1 VSKIWMACAVIG
13 MSTCLSSC
21 EKKEQQPAAP
31 NEESALVVPVAK
43 VGRGD
48 LSRDIV
54 LTAEF
59 QPYQEVDVMAK
70 VSGYVKVIKVDIGDR
85 VKEGQLLAT
94 LEIPEMADEAAKAEA
109 LTQSAE
115 AEIGAMRDEIRRAE
129 AGRNMAHLS
138 FTRIE
143 EVSKKEKGL
152 VPQQEVDDA
161 QAHDLVAEAQVAEAN
176 SRLNSALQKKR
187 VAQAEEARLKTMFQY
202 TSITAPFAGVV
213 TKRYANTGSMIQA
226 GTSSQTQAMPLVRLS
241 QNNVLRLVLPVPES
255 ATPRIRVGETLDVK
269 VNTLAR
275 TFPGRVAR
283 FAGTLQMATRT
294 MDTQVDVQ
302 NPGMT
307 LVPGMYAEVNLNLED
322 RKNTLTVP
330 IDAIEGSGTAAHVY
344 VVRDSAVKSVR
355 VTVGLETAQKVEILG
370 GVEAGDMVILG
381 RHSGLKDGEKVTPK
395 LVGDES

>member
-13 MSTCLSSC
+13 ISACLSSC
-21 EKKEQQPAAP
+21 EKKEQPAVA

-43 VGRGD
+43 VGRGN

-269 VNTLAR
+269 VNTLGR

-330 IDAIEGSGTAAHVY
+330 IDAIEGAGTAAHVY
-344 VVRDSAVKSVR
+344 VVRESVVR
-355 VTVGLETAQKVEILG
+355 SVPVTVGLETAQKVEILG

-381 RHSGLKDGEKVTPK
+381 RHSSLKDGQKVTPK
-395 LVGDES
+395 LVGDEG